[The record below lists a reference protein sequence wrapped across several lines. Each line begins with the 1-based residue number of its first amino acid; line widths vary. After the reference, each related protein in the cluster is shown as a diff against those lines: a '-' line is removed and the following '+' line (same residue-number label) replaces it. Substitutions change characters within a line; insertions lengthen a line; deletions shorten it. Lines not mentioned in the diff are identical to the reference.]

1 MEAQELFD
9 QFGFSS
15 QIANHSL
22 GVSGFLVCNEF
33 LYIVLSVKF
42 AHGKAKGK
50 YKYLECSA
58 GCLYNCR
65 KWHKKVKEQFGIPAD
80 REKKIMDSIST
91 SSCIESPALQEHKNL
106 FNYKTWILS
115 LISSIAV
122 AGCPCFT
129 FKVSSDWKF
138 WGSRLERLKAEQT
151 IKTINCWHCWQ
162 KVSFLLFLE
171 SEMHEESDN

>member
-1 MEAQELFD
+1 MDMEAQELFD

-106 FNYKTWILS
+106 FNYKT
-115 LISSIAV
+115 
-122 AGCPCFT
+122 
-129 FKVSSDWKF
+129 
-138 WGSRLERLKAEQT
+138 
-151 IKTINCWHCWQ
+151 
-162 KVSFLLFLE
+162 
-171 SEMHEESDN
+171 